1 MSSNAVDL
9 SLVVWRCSQENY
21 IREGLAPK
29 NPRGM
34 PHTVTNEDLTV
45 AARPSA
51 ERGFWS
57 VAVAITA
64 IVLGANTPLPLLTV
78 YQSQWG
84 FSTALLSIVYALY
97 TVGVV
102 TTVFL
107 VGPLSDE
114 VGRKRVLIPA
124 LLVMALGLLT
134 CLLAP
139 NVWVLMAG
147 RVLQGLAVGAG
158 TTTAVA
164 MLGELHSKSRDTAFV
179 ALAATVAT
187 VAGLAGGPLVAGSLA
202 EFGPAPTVLPYLA
215 ALAFVLAMLI
225 AVARAP
231 ETVPTHGPLALRP
244 ARIHIPPAIAPAFYL
259 ATYVELTAYAVAGT
273 FAGLGASFAKV
284 LLGIQGHFAA
294 GLVVALLFL
303 ASASG
308 QLLVR
313 RWPMRRAMQV
323 GLLTLVVGLA
333 CFASALM
340 WHSGFLFFL
349 SAVILGAGHGFGYL
363 GSQELTDRVAPRQ
376 NRAEVFS
383 GFQLGLYV
391 GATVPA
397 VVVGFAAKALG
408 FETATLLFVAVIAAL
423 AIVGFIWIRASSL
436 PALQT

>member
-1 MSSNAVDL
+1 M
-9 SLVVWRCSQENY
+9 
-21 IREGLAPK
+21 
-29 NPRGM
+29 
-34 PHTVTNEDLTV
+34 TVTNQDPTIAPPPPV
-45 AARPSA
+45 G
-51 ERGFWS
+51 RGFWS
-57 VAVAITA
+57 VTIAITA

-78 YQSQWG
+78 YQSKWG
-84 FSTALLSIVYALY
+84 FSTALLSIVYGLY

-107 VGPLSDE
+107 VGPLSDQ
-114 VGRKRVLIPA
+114 VGRKRVLIPS
-124 LLVMALGLLT
+124 LLVMTLGLLT

-139 NVWVLMAG
+139 DVWVLMAG

-164 MLGELHSKSRDTAFV
+164 MLGELHSTSSDHALV

-187 VAGLAGGPLVAGSLA
+187 VAGLAGGPLIAGSLA
-202 EFGPAPTVLPYLA
+202 EFGPAPTVLPYVA
-215 ALAFVLAMLI
+215 ALGFVFVALI

-231 ETVPTHGPLALRP
+231 EPVLTHGPFALRP

-303 ASASG
+303 ASAAG
-308 QLLVR
+308 QLVVR
-313 RWPMRRAMQV
+313 RWTLRRAMQV
-323 GLLTLVVGLA
+323 GLLTLMAGLA
-333 CFASALM
+333 CFAGALLGGSAV
-340 WHSGFLFFL
+340 LFFL
-349 SAVILGAGHGFGYL
+349 SAVILGAGHGLAYL
-363 GSQELTDRVAPRQ
+363 GSQELTDRIAPRQ
-376 NRAEVFS
+376 SRAQVFS

-408 FETATLLFVAVIAAL
+408 FETATLAFVAVIAAL
-423 AIVGFIWIRASSL
+423 AVIGFIWIRASPL
-436 PALQT
+436 PALQA

>member
-1 MSSNAVDL
+1 M
-9 SLVVWRCSQENY
+9 
-21 IREGLAPK
+21 
-29 NPRGM
+29 
-34 PHTVTNEDLTV
+34 TNENSTM
-45 AARPSA
+45 ARPT

-78 YQSQWG
+78 YQSEWG
-84 FSTALLSIVYALY
+84 LSTAILSIVYGLY

-114 VGRKRVLIPA
+114 VGRKRVLIPS
-124 LLVMALGLLT
+124 LLVMAFGLLT

-164 MLGELHSKSRDTAFV
+164 MLGELHSNSRDHEFV

-202 EFGPAPTVLPYLA
+202 EIGFAPTVLPYVA
-215 ALAFVLAMLI
+215 ALAFVFVTLI
-225 AVARAP
+225 AVARTP
-231 ETVPTHGPLALRP
+231 ETVQTRGPLALRP
-244 ARIHIPPAIAPAFYL
+244 ARIHIPPVIAPAFYL

-284 LLGIQGHFAA
+284 LLGIEGHFAA

-303 ASASG
+303 ASAAG
-308 QLLVR
+308 QLMVR
-313 RWPMRRAMQV
+313 QWPLRRAMQV
-323 GLLTLVVGLA
+323 GLLTLVAGLA
-333 CFASALM
+333 CFAGAVLGR
-340 WHSGFLFFL
+340 SGTLFFL
-349 SAVILGAGHGFGYL
+349 SVIILGAGHGLAYL
-363 GSQELTDRVAPRQ
+363 GSQELTDRIAPRQ

-383 GFQLGLYV
+383 GFQLGLYI

-397 VVVGFAAKALG
+397 VVVGFAANTLG
-408 FETATLLFVAVIAAL
+408 FATATLIFVAVIAVL
-423 AIVGFIWIRASSL
+423 AIVGSVWIRAS
-436 PALQT
+436 PVEALHA

>member
-1 MSSNAVDL
+1 MTNADPTIAD
-9 SLVVWRCSQENY
+9 R
-21 IREGLAPK
+21 A
-29 NPRGM
+29 
-34 PHTVTNEDLTV
+34 TVK
-45 AARPSA
+45 S
-51 ERGFWS
+51 GFWS
-57 VAVAITA
+57 VAAAITS

-78 YQSQWG
+78 YQTQWG
-84 FSTALLSIVYALY
+84 FSTALLSIVYGLY

-102 TTVFL
+102 ITVFL
-107 VGPLSDE
+107 IGPLSDE

-124 LLVMALGLLT
+124 LLVMAVGLLT

-139 NVWVLMAG
+139 NVWVLMTG

-164 MLGELHSKSRDTAFV
+164 MLGELYSNSRDHAFV

-187 VAGLAGGPLVAGSLA
+187 VAGLAGGPLIAGSLA

-215 ALAFVLAMLI
+215 ALTFVFVTLL

-231 ETVPTHGPLALRP
+231 ETVASRGSPALKP
-244 ARIHIPPAIAPAFYL
+244 ARIQIPPAIAPAFYL

-273 FAGLGASFAKV
+273 FAGLGSSFAKD

-303 ASASG
+303 ASATG
-308 QLLVR
+308 QLFVR

-333 CFASALM
+333 CFSGSLLEQSAV
-340 WHSGFLFFL
+340 LFFM
-349 SAVILGAGHGFGYL
+349 SAVILGAGHGLAYL
-363 GSQELTDRVAPRQ
+363 GSQELTDRIAPPQ
-376 NRAEVFS
+376 SRAEVFS

-397 VVVGFAAKALG
+397 VVVGFSAKALG
-408 FETATLLFVAVIAAL
+408 FETATLTFVGVIAAL
-423 AIVGFIWIRASSL
+423 AIFGFVWIRASNVS
-436 PALQT
+436 ALQA

>member
-1 MSSNAVDL
+1 M
-9 SLVVWRCSQENY
+9 
-21 IREGLAPK
+21 
-29 NPRGM
+29 
-34 PHTVTNEDLTV
+34 TNENPTITG
-45 AARPSA
+45 RPAVEHS
-51 ERGFWS
+51 FWS

-78 YQSQWG
+78 YQTEWG
-84 FSTALLSIVYALY
+84 FSTALLSIVYGLY

-107 VGPLSDE
+107 VGPLSDA
-114 VGRKRVLIPA
+114 VGRKPVLIPS

-164 MLGELHSKSRDTAFV
+164 MLGDLNSNSRDHAFV

-202 EFGPAPTVLPYLA
+202 EFGPAPTVLPYVA
-215 ALAFVLAMLI
+215 ALTLVFATLI

-231 ETVPTHGPLALRP
+231 ETVATHGPLALRP
-244 ARIHIPPAIAPAFYL
+244 ARIHIPPEIAPAFYL

-273 FAGLGASFAKV
+273 FAGLGSSFAKD

-303 ASASG
+303 ASATG
-308 QLLVR
+308 QLVVR
-313 RWPMRRAMQV
+313 RWPMRLSMQV
-323 GLLTLVVGLA
+323 GLVTLVLGLA
-333 CFASALM
+333 CFAASL
-340 WHSGFLFFL
+340 SGRSGGLFFL
-349 SAVILGAGHGFGYL
+349 SAAILGAGHGLAYL
-363 GSQELTDRVAPRQ
+363 GSQELTDRIAPQ
-376 NRAEVFS
+376 QSRAEVFS
-383 GFQLGLYV
+383 GFQMGLYV

-397 VVVGFAAKALG
+397 VVVGFTAKALG
-408 FETATLLFVAVIAAL
+408 FETATLTFVAVIAAL
-423 AIVGFIWIRASSL
+423 AIVGLFWVRASSVQEL
-436 PALQT
+436 RA

>member
-1 MSSNAVDL
+1 M
-9 SLVVWRCSQENY
+9 
-21 IREGLAPK
+21 
-29 NPRGM
+29 
-34 PHTVTNEDLTV
+34 VTNEDHTV
-45 AARPSA
+45 AGRSA
-51 ERGFWS
+51 VRRGFWS

-78 YQSQWG
+78 YQSEWG
-84 FSTALLSIVYALY
+84 FSTALLSIVYGLY

-107 VGPLSDE
+107 VGPLSDK
-114 VGRKRVLIPA
+114 VGRKPVLIPS
-124 LLVMALGLLT
+124 LLMMALGLLT

-147 RVLQGLAVGAG
+147 RILQGLAVGAG

-164 MLGELHSKSRDTAFV
+164 MLGELHLNSRDHAFV
-179 ALAATVAT
+179 ALAATIAT

-202 EFGPAPTVLPYLA
+202 EFGPAPTVLPYVA
-215 ALAFVLAMLI
+215 ALALVFATLF

-231 ETVPTHGPLALRP
+231 ETVQTRGPPVLRP
-244 ARIHIPPAIAPAFYL
+244 ARIRIPPAIAPAFYL

-273 FAGLGASFAKV
+273 FAGLGASFAKL

-303 ASASG
+303 ASATG
-308 QLLVR
+308 QMVVR
-313 RWPMRRAMQV
+313 RWPLRPAMQV

-333 CFASALM
+333 CFAGCLLARSAA
-340 WHSGFLFFL
+340 LFFL
-349 SAVILGAGHGFGYL
+349 SAVILGAGHGFAYL
-363 GSQELTDRVAPRQ
+363 SSQELTDRIAPPQ
-376 NRAEVFS
+376 SRAEVLS

-408 FETATLLFVAVIAAL
+408 FETATLIFVAVIAAL
-423 AIVGFIWIRASSL
+423 AIIGFIWSRAST
-436 PALQT
+436 LQVLHA

>member
-1 MSSNAVDL
+1 VNGS
-9 SLVVWRCSQENY
+9 
-21 IREGLAPK
+21 
-29 NPRGM
+29 
-34 PHTVTNEDLTV
+34 VTNDDLAINV
-45 AARPSA
+45 RPA
-51 ERGFWS
+51 VERGFWS
-57 VAVAITA
+57 VALAITA

-78 YQSQWG
+78 YQSEWG
-84 FSTALLSIVYALY
+84 FSTALLSIVYGLY

-107 VGPLSDE
+107 IGPLSDE
-114 VGRKRVLIPA
+114 IGRKRVLIPA

-164 MLGELHSKSRDTAFV
+164 MLGELHSNPRDHGFV

-202 EFGPAPTVLPYLA
+202 EFGPAPTVLPYAA
-215 ALAFVLAMLI
+215 ALAFVFVTLI

-231 ETVPTHGPLALRP
+231 ETVATRGPLALRP

-273 FAGLGASFAKV
+273 FAGLGSSFARD
-284 LLGIQGHFAA
+284 LLGIEGHFAA

-303 ASASG
+303 ASASA
-308 QLLVR
+308 QLAVR

-323 GLLTLVVGLA
+323 GLMTLVAGLA
-333 CFASALM
+333 CFAGALLGR
-340 WHSGFLFFL
+340 SGVLFFL
-349 SAVILGAGHGFGYL
+349 AAMILGGGHGLAYL
-363 GSQELTDRVAPRQ
+363 GSQELTDRIAPRQ
-376 NRAEVFS
+376 SRAEVFS
-383 GFQLGLYV
+383 GFQLGLYI

-397 VVVGFAAKALG
+397 VLVGFAAKRLG
-408 FETATLLFVAVIAAL
+408 LETATLTFVAVIAVL
-423 AIVGFIWIRASSL
+423 AVLGFIWIRVS
-436 PALQT
+436 PVQALQT